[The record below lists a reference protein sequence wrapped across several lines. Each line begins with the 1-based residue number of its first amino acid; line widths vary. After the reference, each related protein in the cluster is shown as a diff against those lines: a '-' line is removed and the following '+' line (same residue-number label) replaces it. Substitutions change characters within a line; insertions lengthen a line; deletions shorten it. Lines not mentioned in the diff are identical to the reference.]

1 MIRLGVCTDI
11 DNIGTLAAMGYDYL
25 EAGLSKVAQLSQEAF
40 DAALAKV
47 SASPIKV
54 EAFNVMVPGTIRLTG
69 PDVRP
74 DEIQTYLEAAFP
86 RAAALGG
93 RVIVFGSGGARR
105 VPEGWTTDE
114 AWKQLIAYLQQC
126 APLCEKYGICIAIE
140 PLRQAETNILHT
152 VREGAALA
160 AAVGSPFVG
169 VLGDTFHMHAE
180 NEPLS
185 AFSDAKAWLKHVHTA
200 EPTQRVYPKAGDG
213 CDYAAIFDALKAAGY
228 EGRLSVEGRCE
239 DLERDGTEALA
250 VLRAARG

>member
-1 MIRLGVCTDI
+1 MIRLGVCTGIENI
-11 DNIGTLAAMGYDYL
+11 DTLAALGYDYL
-25 EAGLSKVAQLSQEAF
+25 EAGFSKVAQLSQEEF
-40 DAALAKV
+40 DAALSKV
-47 SASPIKV
+47 NASTLKV
-54 EAFNVMVPGTIRLTG
+54 EAFNVMVPGNFRLTG

-74 DEIQTYLEAAFP
+74 DEIQAYLEGAFP

-114 AWKQLIAYLQQC
+114 AWKQLVSYLKQC
-126 APLCEKYGICIAIE
+126 APLCEKYGLFIAIE
-140 PLRQAETNILHT
+140 PLRQAETNIIHT

-160 AAVGSPFVG
+160 AAVDSPFIG

-180 NEPLS
+180 NEPLG

-200 EPTQRVYPKAGDG
+200 EPTQRVFPKADDG
-213 CDYAAIFDALKAAGY
+213 CDYAAIFTALKAAGY
-228 EGRLSVEGRCE
+228 EGRMSIEGRCE
-239 DLERDGTEALA
+239 ALEPDGAAALA